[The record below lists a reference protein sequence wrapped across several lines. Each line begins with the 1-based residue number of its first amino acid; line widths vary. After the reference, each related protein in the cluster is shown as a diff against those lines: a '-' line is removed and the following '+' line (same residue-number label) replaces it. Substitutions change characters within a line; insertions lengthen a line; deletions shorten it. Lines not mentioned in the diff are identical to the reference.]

1 MLYPFFDP
9 VSKNTFLA
17 QAEIDRKRSVN
28 GEKTLTGTIYLS
40 DELIDKIDKRWSIK
54 FGNETYII
62 DYAKQMDQGNRKI
75 LDFDAT
81 HEFFDVFT
89 KKQIYEEYNGS
100 HTFKWYLDTLFS
112 GTGYSYNLSVDV
124 DALEKENWGMTN
136 RMSLFADLIT
146 TAGLEY
152 EINGKIINIKKE
164 IGSDLS
170 TIVRKGFNLQDL
182 NIESDFS
189 NFITYMEGFGAF
201 KDPEDQ
207 SKGRLHVT
215 YKSPLADTYGILEGE
230 PKVDERFTVKENLL
244 ENIKN
249 TVDNSI
255 AISLDM
261 TLEDL
266 QSVGYDYAMAQP
278 GDTIM
283 VINEVMDFRQK
294 VRIIETTESFN
305 IAGVKVGTDVT
316 CGSLSITDKQQ
327 AADAE
332 TSSLIDRIANG
343 KDKIPPSWLTDFIVQ
358 NSEALNNAR
367 SELKFTEQ
375 GIIAVDKNNGNN
387 LVIFNSAGLGV
398 STDGGKSYE
407 NAITAQGINATA
419 IVTGVLKAI
428 DIEGVNITGSKIQA
442 DEFSAIVDKMVP
454 DPSSGGWIK
463 QGEGA
468 FTVNGDNLSFE
479 LRNKSGTRI
488 GALIMD
494 YGGYYIMDNQNRQV
508 GGVSD
513 EVVTSHAISVPPYDR
528 HGWGLAGLYVGVD
541 TSNGGELRVVD
552 KKWLPNSGA
561 DPNNYTYGRVRASSF
576 VQHSSEKAKENI
588 KPIENAEIYRT
599 PALDIVEETPL
610 FEYQY
615 KDDANKQIG
624 FIAEQSPRGIL
635 SEEGNAVDIYKTAAY
650 LWKAVQ
656 ELQAEL
662 KEVKANA
669 STN

>member
-62 DYAKQMDQGNRKI
+62 DYAKQIDQGNRKI

-100 HTFKWYLDTLFS
+100 HTFKWYLDTLFKD
-112 GTGYSYNLSVDV
+112 TGYSYNLSIDV

-215 YKSPLADTYGILEGE
+215 YKSPLADTYGVLEGE
-230 PKVDERFTVKENLL
+230 PKIDERFTIEENLL
-244 ENIKN
+244 QNIKD

-266 QSVGYDYAMAQP
+266 QIVGYDYAMAQP

-294 VRIIETTESFN
+294 VRIIETTESFS
-305 IAGVKVGTDVT
+305 IAGIKVGTDVT
-316 CGSLSITDKQQ
+316 CGSLSMTDKQQ

-375 GIIAVDKNNGNN
+375 GIIAVDKNNSNN
-387 LVIFNSAGLGV
+387 LVIFNSAGLGI
-398 STDGGKSYE
+398 STDGGKKYE

-442 DEFSAIVDKMVP
+442 DEFSAIVDNMVP
-454 DPSSGGWIK
+454 NPSGGNWIK
-463 QGEGA
+463 QGESRLI
-468 FTVNGDNLSFE
+468 VNGNSFE
-479 LRNKSGTRI
+479 FSLYNNSNTNLGSLFMDRSG
-488 GALIMD
+488 
-494 YGGYYIMDNQNRQV
+494 YIILDGQGHQV
-508 GGVSD
+508 GGVTD
-513 EVVTSHAISVPPYDR
+513 EVVTSHAIMTPLYDR
-528 HGWGLAGLYVGVD
+528 QGWVLAGFYIGVD
-541 TSNGGELRVVD
+541 TANSGELRIVD
-552 KKWLPNSGA
+552 KKGLPNSGA
-561 DPNNYTYGRVRASSF
+561 DPANYTYANVRARGFLQQST
-576 VQHSSEKAKENI
+576 EKAKENI
-588 KPIENAEIYRT
+588 KPIEEAEVYKT
-599 PALDIVEETPL
+599 KALEIVEETKL
-610 FEYQY
+610 YEYQY